1 MVLKITDE
9 EVVLME
15 NTPLILDAKGKN
27 YIAVEKPEND
37 NTEYVVRYNG
47 NGVVKNEPVI
57 NGKVA
62 LPIEYCKEGFVEVTL
77 YKATNES
84 LVPLFVHPLKI
95 WHVGNKEALMYYLG
109 SGYAIPELR
118 NEHARIIALVNA
130 LSRSNGRVQS
140 ELKEER
146 AKVKALEEEVESLKT
161 ELADFKALFDK
172 NVEVMNEALEK
183 IAELEERYDTLAV

>member
-1 MVLKITDE
+1 MVLKVTED
-9 EVVLME
+9 EVVIVE
-15 NTPLILDAKGKN
+15 NTPILVDVKGKN
-27 YIAVEKPEND
+27 YLAVETPEGD
-37 NTEYVVRYNG
+37 NTEYVVRYNA
-47 NGVVKNEPVI
+47 NGVVKNEPVV

-62 LPIEYCKEGFVEVTL
+62 LPIEYCKEGIVEVTL

-84 LVPLFVHPLKI
+84 LMPLFVHPLKI

-118 NEHARIIALVNA
+118 NEHSRILALVNA

-161 ELADFKALFDK
+161 ELGEFKALFDE
-172 NVEVMNEALEK
+172 NVEVMNKALEK

>member
-1 MVLKITDE
+1 MVLKITEE
-9 EVVLME
+9 EVVIVE
-15 NTPLILDAKGKN
+15 NTPILLDVKGKN
-27 YIAVEKPEND
+27 YIAVELPENS
-37 NTEYVVRYNG
+37 NTEYVVRYNS
-47 NGVVKNEPVI
+47 NGVVKNGPVI

-62 LPIEYCKEGFVEVTL
+62 LPIEYCKEGLVEVTL

-84 LVPLFVHPLKI
+84 ITPLFMHPLKI

-130 LSRSNGRVQS
+130 LSRSNGRVQG
-140 ELKEER
+140 ELKEEK

-161 ELADFKALFDK
+161 ELEEFKALFDE
-172 NVEVMNEALEK
+172 NVEVMNKALEK

>member
-9 EVVLME
+9 GVVLME

-37 NTEYVVRYNG
+37 NTEYIIRYNG

-62 LPIEYCKEGFVEVTL
+62 LPIDYCKEGIVEVTL

-118 NEHARIIALVNA
+118 NEHSRILALVNA

-161 ELADFKALFDK
+161 ELAEFKALFDK